1 MTRLLRYWLAGTA
14 IIVGALAIWAMAPV
28 LVFLALLVVALGL
41 VSFAMIGLARA
52 LAAWRNRRAD

>member
-1 MTRLLRYWLAGTA
+1 MTRLLRYWLLATA

-28 LVFLALLVVALGL
+28 LVFLALLAVALGL

-52 LAAWRNRRAD
+52 LEAWRKRRAD